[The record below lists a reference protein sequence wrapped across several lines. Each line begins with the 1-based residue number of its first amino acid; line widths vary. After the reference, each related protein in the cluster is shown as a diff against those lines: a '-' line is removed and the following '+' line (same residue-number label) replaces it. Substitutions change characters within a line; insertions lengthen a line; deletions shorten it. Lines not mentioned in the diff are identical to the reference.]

1 MSLSEWNRTM
11 QIEPYD
17 TRDSYRVW
25 LSDDERELLLEQYD
39 DDPQKQLALQLGLCG
54 LRADEV
60 TRVATTDIRELE
72 ADREAYKLEV
82 PRGKTGHRETP
93 IPADVVNTARI
104 YANAAGTK
112 QDAPLVDVTTKTIR
126 RWVRTAAD
134 QCEDRTGVSEW
145 EHVTSHDLRRT
156 WATTTYYRLNSS
168 PVALDLVLSWGGW
181 TDESTFRDN
190 YLGKEP
196 DQLAAE
202 LMDQARIL

>member
-1 MSLSEWNRTM
+1 M

-25 LSDDERELLLEQYD
+25 LSDEEATQLVDQYN
-39 DDPQKQLALQLGLCG
+39 DDPQKQLAIQLGLCG

-60 TRVATTDIRELE
+60 TRVATSDIRELQS
-72 ADREAYKLEV
+72 DQEAYKLEV

-93 IPADVVNTARI
+93 IPSEVVNTAKI
-104 YANAAGTK
+104 YANAAGVT

-126 RWVRTAAD
+126 RWVRSAAAD
-134 QCEDRTGVSEW
+134 CEAASGVSEW
-145 EHVTSHDLRRT
+145 QHVTSHDLRRT
-156 WATTTYYRLNSS
+156 WATRTYYKLHAS

-181 TDESTFRDN
+181 TDEATFRDN

-202 LMDQARIL
+202 LMDQAQIL